1 MTSERGTEQ
10 LAKYLTEARA
20 IERAL
25 TRTLQSHIAMTPA
38 GNYRHGL
45 ERHLAETRSH
55 AKRVE
60 RRAKEIG
67 HGRTLPQLGADVM
80 ASLLAQATA
89 LSKLPMDLMRGDG
102 GEEKLLANARD
113 EAAGE
118 ALEIALYDTIE
129 ALARQLGD
137 DKTAELAA
145 SIRGDEERALQ
156 ELRDAIPEL
165 ADNLLHARVEGIST
179 YDSSRTGAARD
190 LRRAANSARKAA
202 SGAADDVRGAAR
214 QARKVPG
221 VARAEGEI
229 KGAVASEQD
238 LAITGYDDLSADEI
252 TAKLPELSQIDLGK
266 IDAYERRRQG
276 RKTVLDRIA
285 SLRGDEP
292 WPGYDELTVDEVR
305 KALSAADESLVAKVR
320 DYERRHKQRQGV
332 LDAVER
338 ELARQQA

>member
-20 IERAL
+20 IELAL
-25 TRTLQSHIAMTPA
+25 TRTLQTHIAMTPS
-38 GNYRHGL
+38 GTYRHGL
-45 ERHLAETRSH
+45 ERHLTETRSH

-60 RRAKEIG
+60 RRVKEIG
-67 HGRTLPQLGADVM
+67 HGRTLPQHGADVIQ
-80 ASLLAQATA
+80 SLLAQATA
-89 LSKLPMDLMRGDG
+89 LSKLPLDLMRGDG

-113 EAAGE
+113 EAASE
-118 ALEIALYDTIE
+118 ALEIAMYDTIE
-129 ALARQLGD
+129 ALARELGD

-145 SIRGDEERALQ
+145 GIRGDEERALQ

-165 ADNLLHARVEGIST
+165 ANNLLRARVEGIST
-179 YDSSRTGAARD
+179 YDPSRTGAARD
-190 LRRAANSARKAA
+190 VRRAANSAHKAA
-202 SGAADDVRGAAR
+202 SGAADEARGAAR

-238 LAITGYDDLSADEI
+238 LAITGYDDLSAHEI

-266 IDAYERRRQG
+266 IDAYERRHQG
-276 RKTVLDRIA
+276 RKTVLDRIGT
-285 SLRGDEP
+285 LRGDEP
-292 WPGYDELTVDEVR
+292 WPGYDELTVDDVR
-305 KALSAADESLVAKVR
+305 KVLSAADESRAASVR

-338 ELARQQA
+338 EVARQ